1 MEMKKLLR
9 SALIVAFLI
18 PAAASAEC
26 MSSYYR
32 AKDPACLDEI
42 FENLRSMSA
51 EQIRQKQSFAGFL
64 AGVFSSSPELRDHV
78 LKSESSFA
86 LNELEIQALILA
98 GEKEMAKNFAA
109 STGNTA
115 LYDKLAT
122 TPPLPA
128 LRPSTSPG
136 DNDLLIGGY
145 MASGDVR
152 LIRNILENFSTADDS
167 MAADAIRFGLLSS
180 KFGAALAPA
189 GREKRIAAALCD
201 KYACKTDPAKLY
213 RVVTLGT
220 AYWALQSI
228 GQQDERVKSAFT
240 EFFDKT
246 PRLKAI
252 LAQEKLGF
260 ANYLVAA
267 SLEAGLKQGA
277 SPYQQASLGTIEEA
291 LSKYESLGA
300 ASSVVEAMEKLA
312 SRKADSPFQAPAK

>member
-1 MEMKKLLR
+1 
-9 SALIVAFLI
+9 
-18 PAAASAEC
+18 
-26 MSSYYR
+26 
-32 AKDPACLDEI
+32 
-42 FENLRSMSA
+42 
-51 EQIRQKQSFAGFL
+51 
-64 AGVFSSSPELRDHV
+64 
-78 LKSESSFA
+78 
-86 LNELEIQALILA
+86 
-98 GEKEMAKNFAA
+98 MAKNVAA